1 MIISLVNVSKDNTY
15 KIKIILL
22 ICLYV
27 ILRGLYAFIVT
38 DFIFCWAIAL
48 LLIFQH
54 IRRQARTVVRAFF
67 RIG

>member
-1 MIISLVNVSKDNTY
+1 QNKNYTFNF
-15 KIKIILL
+15 
-22 ICLYV
+22 LYV

-67 RIG
+67 LNWIILIQSI

>member
-1 MIISLVNVSKDNTY
+1 DAILFQEGVSVKLRLPHTFNF
-15 KIKIILL
+15 
-22 ICLYV
+22 LYV

-54 IRRQARTVVRAFF
+54 IKRQARTVVRAFF
-67 RIG
+67 